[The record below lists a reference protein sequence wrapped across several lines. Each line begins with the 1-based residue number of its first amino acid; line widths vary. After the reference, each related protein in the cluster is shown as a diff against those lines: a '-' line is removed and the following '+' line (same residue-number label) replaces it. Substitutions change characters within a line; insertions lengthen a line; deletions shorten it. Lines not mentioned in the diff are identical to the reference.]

1 MTHVLIADD
10 IQSSR
15 YLLKMLLERNGYRVT
30 VACNGLEAL
39 AAARRELPDVIVSDV
54 QMPEMDGFALCRAWT
69 QDATLKA
76 IPFIFY
82 SATYSRPQ
90 NEKFGLALGAVRY
103 LIKPQ
108 YLDLEAFFG
117 ELKHA
122 LHEWTQ
128 RAAPPSVSP
137 PDETA
142 FRGLHESA
150 LSRKVEDKIA
160 QLAAAN
166 RRLRES
172 EARFRALTELSAD
185 WYWEQD
191 ENLRIT
197 ALSPGITKSTGKPS
211 EHFLGKKRWESD
223 NVGVSEAEWAAHKAT
238 LEARRPFYDFEYGR
252 KDADGRIRYLSVS
265 GEPVFEETGKFT
277 GYRGIT
283 KDITQ
288 RKVAD
293 NALRNALVDLAR
305 QANYDALTGL
315 PNRNLLLDRMQQA
328 LSAQRYLRS
337 IAVAYIDLDHFK
349 NVNDSL
355 GHSAGDLLLRQV
367 AERLQSTLRDG
378 DTVARVGG
386 DEFVLVLMGLVNDE
400 IIFRAMQR
408 VVKKIGEPL
417 TIDGRELNITFSAG
431 ISIYPQDGQDVDT
444 LLKNADTAMYRAKDH
459 GRNNFQFFTSEMN
472 RLVSERLALE
482 HSLRR
487 AVERNELMLYYQPK
501 VDIKTGIIVGAEALL
516 RWQHPD
522 WGLVFPA
529 RFIPVA
535 EETGPIMEIGEW
547 VLRTACNQNRLWQ
560 NAGLSPIIMSVN
572 LSARQLRQK
581 DFAKTVGRILFESG
595 LEPGQLEL
603 ELTES
608 MVMHDPEVAIATLR
622 ALKSIGTRLSVDDF
636 GTGYS
641 SLSYL
646 HQLPVDTLKIDQSF
660 VHKIGLSDNPDDGI
674 LARTIISLGHSL
686 HLTVIAEGVETS
698 AQLKFLKAHLCDE
711 VQGYYFSR
719 PVPAE
724 EFARLL
730 QLKVYTP
737 E

>member
-10 IQSSR
+10 MQSNR
-15 YLLKMLLERNGYRVT
+15 YLLKTLLERNGYRVSA
-30 VACNGLEAL
+30 ACNGLEAL

-69 QDATLKA
+69 QDAALKA

-90 NEKFGLALGAVRY
+90 DEKFGLALGAVRY
-103 LIKPQ
+103 VIKPQ
-108 YLDLEAFFG
+108 DPQPFLG
-117 ELKHA
+117 ELKNA
-122 LHEWTQ
+122 LHECTQ
-128 RAAPPSVSP
+128 RDALPPIAPL
-137 PDETA
+137 DETA

-172 EARFRALTELSAD
+172 EERFRALSELSAD

-197 ALSPGITKSTGKPS
+197 AVSPGITKSTGKPS
-211 EHFLGKKRWESD
+211 EQFLGKKRWESD

-238 LEARRPFYDFEYGR
+238 LEARRPFYDFEYGL
-252 KDADGRIRYLSVS
+252 KDADGRIHYLSVS
-265 GEPVFEETGKFT
+265 GEPVFDDVGKFT
-277 GYRGIT
+277 GYRGIA

-288 RKVAD
+288 RKVAED
-293 NALRNALVDLAR
+293 ALRNALVDLAH

-328 LSAQRYLRS
+328 LSSRRNLRP
-337 IAVAYIDLDHFK
+337 IAVAYIDLDNFK

-355 GHSAGDLLLRQV
+355 GHGVGDLLLQQV
-367 AERLQSTLRDG
+367 AERLQSTLRNG

-386 DEFVLVLMGLVNDE
+386 DEFVLVFTDLVNEE

-408 VVKKIGEPL
+408 IVKKIGEPL
-417 TIDGRELNITFSAG
+417 TIDGRELNITCSAG
-431 ISIYPQDGQDVDT
+431 ISIYPQNGQDVDT

-459 GRNNFQFFTSEMN
+459 GRNNFQFFTPEMN
-472 RLVSERLALE
+472 RLVSERLAVE

-487 AVERNELMLYYQPK
+487 AVERNELMLYYQPR
-501 VDIKTGIIVGAEALL
+501 VDIKTGIIIGAEALL
-516 RWQHPD
+516 RWRHPE
-522 WGLVFPA
+522 WGVVFPA
-529 RFIPVA
+529 RFLPVA

-547 VLRTACNQNRLWQ
+547 VLRTACNQKRLWQ
-560 NAGLSPIIMSVN
+560 DARLSPIIMSVN
-572 LSARQLRQK
+572 LSARQLRQE
-581 DFAKTVGRILFESG
+581 DFAKTAGRILFESG
-595 LEPGQLEL
+595 LEPRQVEL

-608 MVMHDPEVAIATLR
+608 MVMHDPEAAIATLR
-622 ALKSIGTRLSVDDF
+622 ALKSIGIRLSVDDF

-646 HQLPVDTLKIDQSF
+646 HQLPIDTLKIDRSF
-660 VHKIGLSDNPDDGI
+660 VHKIGRKDNPDDGI

-686 HLTVIAEGVETS
+686 HLTVVAEGVETS
-698 AQLKFLKAHLCDE
+698 AQLEFLKAHLCDE
-711 VQGYYFSR
+711 VQGYYFGR

-730 QLKVYTP
+730 QLKVCTT